1 MAVDLHTRE
10 STLPSQLVP
19 DRDEDDV
26 LSEYHN
32 FSDQKSSAFEPN
44 EFGSH
49 IASLFPATAEAP
61 SNSDKDDDFISEFT
75 REMAHFMFQDDDQ
88 FHLSGIGSSDLEMS
102 WDSTDSSQS
111 TLWSPFGSNQGSP
124 EGPSLE
130 PTPPATP
137 CDGKDSCPETAY
149 DVVGTFDKMNID
161 ERGHS
166 KYLHGYGN
174 HRSFNQAL
182 IDQQIRAVQLSRLNQ
197 KQTMKQKHAAYPESQ
212 AQISDHTE
220 PGEQIQQVQK
230 KGKGSSVGSGNARRN
245 RVPPL
250 FTSST
255 GAAPLQQQQQP
266 QNQQQAS
273 GSSTRAVFL
282 GGSGSR
288 TGSSGT
294 GVFLPRV
301 NTAPSESRKKSSGC
315 ATVLIP
321 ARVVQALQLHF
332 DQMAATSGPKASG
345 FPPLEEVLVNNKD
358 GMYSLQK
365 RQSRKEEPANMQ
377 TETRLPQEWTY

>member
-1 MAVDLHTRE
+1 MMAVDLQTGE
-10 STLPSQLVP
+10 STLPSQFVL
-19 DRDEDDV
+19 DKDDHV

-32 FSDQKSSAFEPN
+32 FSNQKASALNPH

-49 IASLFPATAEAP
+49 RASLVPTAEAQ
-61 SNSDKDDDFISEFT
+61 SNSDKDDDFISELT
-75 REMAHFMFQDDDQ
+75 REMAHFMFEDDDQ
-88 FHLSGIGSSDLEMS
+88 FRLSGIGSSDLEMS

-111 TLWSPFGSNQGSP
+111 TLWSPLGSIQGSP

-137 CDGKDSCPETAY
+137 CDGKNSWPDTAC
-149 DVVGTFDKMNID
+149 DVVGMFEKMNND

-174 HRSFNQAL
+174 HSFNQAL

-197 KQTMKQKHAAYPESQ
+197 QQIVKQKLAAYPESQ
-212 AQISDHTE
+212 AQMPHQSE
-220 PGEQIQQVQK
+220 LSQQIQQVQK

-245 RVPPL
+245 HPPPL

-255 GAAPLQQQQQP
+255 PAG
-266 QNQQQAS
+266 S
-273 GSSTRAVFL
+273 GMGAVFP
-282 GGSGSR
+282 GGSGSK
-288 TGSSGT
+288 TASCGT

-301 NTAPSESRKKSSGC
+301 NTAPSESRKKPGC
-315 ATVLIP
+315 STVLIP

-345 FPPLEEVLVNNKD
+345 FPPLREVLVSDKD

-365 RQSRKEEPANMQ
+365 RQSRKEPANLQ
-377 TETRLPQEWTY
+377 NETRLPPEWTY